1 MEMTTSFGAY
11 AAFILMFAGTPGSST
26 TLVVR
31 NALQGGRPA
40 GLQTVAGIASASSA
54 YAVLCA
60 LGMGKLLLE
69 FPLVLPLIRWLGAGY
84 LVYLA
89 YRTLRPKTR
98 NLDQA
103 QSGYYL
109 QGLWVGLA
117 NVSVLLLY
125 VVMIPPFAR
134 AGPNLWKMLLLLNL
148 YYVCNALLIHGSYAV
163 FVGRL
168 SQGQKSPIWADRL
181 VALMLLILAILI
193 VSK

>member
-1 MEMTTSFGAY
+1 MELTTSFGSY

-31 NALQGGRPA
+31 NALRGGRPA
-40 GLQTVAGIASASSA
+40 GLQTVAGIASASA
-54 YAVLCA
+54 TYAALCA
-60 LGMGKLLLE
+60 FGMGKLLLE
-69 FPLVLPLIRWLGAGY
+69 YPLVLPVIRWLGASY

-89 YRTLRPKTR
+89 YRTLRPKSKSEE
-98 NLDQA
+98 QGH
-103 QSGYYL
+103 SGFYR
-109 QGLWVGLA
+109 QGLTVGLA

-134 AGPNLWKMLLLLNL
+134 PSSDLSLTLLCLNL
-148 YYVCNALLIHGSYAV
+148 YYVGNALLIHGSYAV

-168 SQGQKSPIWADRL
+168 SQGQKSPLWADRL
-181 VALMLLILAILI
+181 VALMLFTLAILI